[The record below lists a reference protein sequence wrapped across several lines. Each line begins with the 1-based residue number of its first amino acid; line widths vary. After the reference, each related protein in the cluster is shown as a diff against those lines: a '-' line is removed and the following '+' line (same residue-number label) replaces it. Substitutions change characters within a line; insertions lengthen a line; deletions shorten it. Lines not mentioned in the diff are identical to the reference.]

1 MINVP
6 DQILLGDLARQAAG
20 ALVKAGFEH
29 RIDIYRDVEV
39 EDPVVQKMLGHP
51 HRVRVRIKITA
62 ESLLFSHQE
71 EVVATNIVTLS
82 SKPQKTSSRAART
95 SVSAFNAAA
104 RVIGSEIP
112 WRLS

>member
-6 DQILLGDLARQAAG
+6 DQIRLGDLARQAAG

-82 SKPQKTSSRAART
+82 SKPQKRGASRA
-95 SVSAFNAAA
+95 SKAAA
-104 RVIGSEIP
+104 ANATTLRRTGS
-112 WRLS
+112 

>member
-1 MINVP
+1 MVNVP
-6 DQILLGDLARQAAG
+6 DQIRLGDLARQAAG

-39 EDPVVQKMLGHP
+39 EDPVVQKMLGQP

-71 EVVATNIVTLS
+71 NVVATNIVTLS
-82 SKPQKTSSRAART
+82 SKPQKTAPSRAPK
-95 SVSAFNAAA
+95 AAA
-104 RVIGSEIP
+104 ANATFRRTGS
-112 WRLS
+112 